1 MMLFRAVKQTDAAR
15 LAELRRPGAAPEVQR
30 ALSAA
35 AIAQELDSL
44 TPVYPCLVA
53 EIDGQVEA
61 CAFAAPLRPESAYQ
75 WDVELHIFVSEE
87 RRRQG
92 QGKANRIYLKE
103 FTQKSDYRNSRS
115 PGIGRK

>member
-53 EIDGQVEA
+53 EIDGQVVPSPHP
-61 CAFAAPLRPESAYQ
+61 CARKAPINGMWSCTFSCRRSAAVRA
-75 WDVELHIFVSEE
+75 
-87 RRRQG
+87 
-92 QGKANRIYLKE
+92 
-103 FTQKSDYRNSRS
+103 
-115 PGIGRK
+115 

>member
-53 EIDGQVEA
+53 DRWKPVPSPHP
-61 CAFAAPLRPESAYQ
+61 CARKAPINGMWSCTFSCRRSAAVRA
-75 WDVELHIFVSEE
+75 
-87 RRRQG
+87 
-92 QGKANRIYLKE
+92 
-103 FTQKSDYRNSRS
+103 
-115 PGIGRK
+115 